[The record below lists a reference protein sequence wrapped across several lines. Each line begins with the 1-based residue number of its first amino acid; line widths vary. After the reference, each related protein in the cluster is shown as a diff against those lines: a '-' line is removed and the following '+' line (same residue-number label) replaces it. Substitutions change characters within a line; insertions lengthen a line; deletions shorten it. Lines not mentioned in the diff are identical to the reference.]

1 MDRIQ
6 LTRLSATNLAQ
17 LIARGD
23 FSALEVTEA
32 AIARIEEVNP
42 RVNAVVVK
50 RYDQARADA
59 RAIDARRARG
69 EALPPLAG
77 VPVTIKECLDLA
89 GTPSTF
95 GLKWRAA
102 IKAEQDETHVAR
114 LRAAGAVVLGK
125 TNVAQLLAFIESD
138 NAVYGRTDNPW
149 KADRTCGGSSG
160 GEAAIIAAGAASLG
174 LGTDIG
180 GSVRYPA
187 NFCGIA
193 SIKPTAGRCDD
204 MGRFSFPIGQRTI
217 TSQVGVLARHVDDV
231 ALGLEIING
240 GGDPAMQPSRPLG
253 DSRAVDVTRLRV
265 GFYLDDGIFPSSP
278 AVRRAVRE
286 AASALASAGATVVPF
301 QPYRPAEALHLFFAL
316 MGGDRLRSMKDI
328 LRGEA
333 AHPSLKPLFFLAGR
347 SPLTLALLRALLG
360 VAGQATLAQ
369 ATRLFDHYTVKD
381 YFQATEQAIDFRR
394 AHLRAMDTVQGGPL
408 ELILGPACA
417 LPAFRHGTTKDLGL
431 AGTNTIQYNLLGY
444 PAGVVPVTRVRA
456 GEEADRVPSRD
467 VIEKLARECDIGSAG
482 LPVCV
487 QIAARPWQDHLALAA
502 MRVVEQAAR
511 KTSDYPAAPA
521 ISDMP

>member
-1 MDRIQ
+1 MDRMQ
-6 LTRLSATNLAQ
+6 LTGLSATNLAQ

-42 RVNAVVVK
+42 RLNAVVVK

-59 RAIDARRARG
+59 RAIDVRRARG

-95 GLKWRAA
+95 GLQWRAA
-102 IKAEQDETHVAR
+102 IKAEHDETHVAR

-125 TNVAQLLAFIESD
+125 TNVAQLLAFIETD
-138 NAVYGRTDNPW
+138 NAVYGRTNNPW
-149 KADRTCGGSSG
+149 NAERTCGGSSG
-160 GEAAIIAAGAASLG
+160 GEAAIIATGASSLG

-187 NFCGIA
+187 NFCAIA
-193 SIKPTAGRCDD
+193 SLKPTAGRCDD
-204 MGRFSFPIGQRTI
+204 MGQFSFPVGQRTI

-231 ALGLEIING
+231 ALGLEVING
-240 GGDPAMQPSRPLG
+240 DGAPAIQPSRPLG
-253 DSRAVDVTRLRV
+253 DSRTVDVARLRV
-265 GFYLDDGIFPSSP
+265 GFYTDDGIFRSSP
-278 AVRRAVRE
+278 AVRRAVRG
-286 AASALASAGATVVPF
+286 AASALASAGAKVVPF
-301 QPYRPAEALHLFFAL
+301 QPYQPAEVLHLFFAL
-316 MGGDRLRSMKDI
+316 MGGDRLQSLKDR

-333 AHPSLKPLFFLAGR
+333 AHPSLKPLLFLAGR
-347 SPLTLALLRALLG
+347 SSHTLALLRALLG
-360 VAGQATLAQ
+360 AAGQATLAQ
-369 ATRLFDHYTVKD
+369 ATRMFDHYTVKD
-381 YFQATEQAIDFRR
+381 HFRAVERALEFRR
-394 AHLRAMDTVQGGPL
+394 EHLRMMDTAEGGPL
-408 ELILGPACA
+408 DLILGPVCA

-431 AGTNTIQYNLLGY
+431 AGTNSIQYNLLGY

-456 GEEADRVPSRD
+456 GEETDRAPSRD
-467 VIEKLARECDIGSAG
+467 VIEKLARECDLGSAG
-482 LPVCV
+482 LPVGV
-487 QIAARPWQDHLALAA
+487 QIAARPWRDHLALAA

-511 KTSDYPAAPA
+511 EATDYPA
-521 ISDMP
+521 MPG